1 MGDARRRGTFKER
14 AEATIKRNKAQLA
27 KNISDLDADNADL
40 LRIGL
45 GAFATD
51 SRRTARLLEL
61 VAEQLEIDGV
71 IRRRPDID
79 ELVAESVRD
88 S

>member
-1 MGDARRRGTFKER
+1 M
-14 AEATIKRNKAQLA
+14 
-27 KNISDLDADNADL
+27 
-40 LRIGL
+40 
-45 GAFATD
+45 
-51 SRRTARLLEL
+51 LEL

-79 ELVAESVRD
+79 ELVAESVRG